1 MESGAGERRVGR
13 GDAVAILALVAVWAA
28 YFWGILS
35 GRGLF
40 FERQFLGQFWAMR
53 ADAWAHLFSTGELP
67 LWTPR
72 LFMGMPLLAQANWG
86 LLDPL
91 NLPAFALLDGPEA
104 LNFLILADWM
114 IALLGAY
121 ALGRGVGLRPAA
133 SALGAALMTF
143 TPYALDDAGSLHHAG
158 SRAWAPWAAL
168 AYLPRA
174 ARGSVP
180 GTA

>member
-1 MESGAGERRVGR
+1 MERRAGERRWTR
-13 GDAVAILALVAVWAA
+13 GDAVALGALALLWAA
-28 YFWGILS
+28 TFWGILS

-133 SALGAALMTF
+133 SALGAA
-143 TPYALDDAGSLHHAG
+143 
-158 SRAWAPWAAL
+158 
-168 AYLPRA
+168 
-174 ARGSVP
+174 
-180 GTA
+180 